1 MTRPP
6 LEMDD
11 DLRARL
17 PPAPERGV
25 TRRFAV
31 EVEAVGTSDVN
42 GRTVEA
48 QVFAAV
54 RAALQDLNDGAPAFA
69 GGPYKIRV
77 SGYTLRDVTNSNPN
91 DRG

>member
-1 MTRPP
+1 MV
-6 LEMDD
+6 MDD

-17 PPAPERGV
+17 PLAPERAV
-25 TRRFAV
+25 ARRFTV

-54 RAALQDLNDGAPAFA
+54 RAALQDLNDGAPALA

-77 SGYTLRDVTNSNPN
+77 TGYTLRDVTTNTN